1 MKSAAVNADEA
12 VKNGEFCI
20 KNEELRIKKESFC
33 IKNETRIGSASPS
46 EKWTL
51 QSCCDRTAKKPDK
64 IDVRFEN
71 ERRFFNRNQD
81 ADDRKSLFLPR
92 KIMIW
97 GDQAIAAGVGV
108 VLSGRSPSKVHMAAG
123 MRSCNIN
130 GHLLGEFPLK
140 MQR

>member
-97 GDQAIAAGVGV
+97 GDQV
-108 VLSGRSPSKVHMAAG
+108 R
-123 MRSCNIN
+123 
-130 GHLLGEFPLK
+130 PLK
-140 MQR
+140 LEFAKMTGSAGIRRSVLLRILIKMACFFSRKRH